1 LFPWG
6 ERTRLWSVIADQGQ
20 PRAHGDRRSSVTS
33 SRKMPSLR
41 TTSGGERTWPTTRS
55 QLAGHSCRGEEDGKG
70 AGVDHGWR
78 TCVARADAGGDG
90 GPRAA
95 RRGDHLLP
103 PPRHDSAHGR
113 RDPRGGQPRRPPT
126 TLAPLPVS
134 LLCPLRAPPPMTSR
148 APLVS
153 SPPRAVAAAA
163 GDDLQLFVAAPVYG
177 ESRRKREGAEGRAE
191 QRVTVRYGSFIGP
204 AAADGSC
211 PLFFFF
217 KPLVPFGGGRPAQVQ
232 RPARG
237 RWASDSH
244 RSITAKPPRAPRGG
258 TRVEHLCA
266 EARAGASRPA
276 AGGSGVTGN
285 LTRARPAPPPPSGS
299 GFRVPVRAWN
309 RPATAT

>member
-1 LFPWG
+1 MG
-6 ERTRLWSVIADQGQ
+6 IV
-20 PRAHGDRRSSVTS
+20 DRPPVTS
-33 SRKMPSLR
+33 SRKKPSLR
-41 TTSGGERTWPTTRS
+41 TTGGGERTWPTTRS
-55 QLAGHSCRGEEDGKG
+55 QFAGHSCRRGEEDDKG

-211 PLFFFF
+211 PLFFFLTPRSF
-217 KPLVPFGGGRPAQVQ
+217 WGRSAGAGAAARPRPLGKRFPPVDHSQA
-232 RPARG
+232 PARASWRHASGTLVCGGACGCLSAG
-237 RWASDSH
+237 RRGLGGDREFDPSAT
-244 RSITAKPPRAPRGG
+244 RTA
-258 TRVEHLCA
+258 
-266 EARAGASRPA
+266 
-276 AGGSGVTGN
+276 
-285 LTRARPAPPPPSGS
+285 PPSGS